1 MAMQFRAKFAS
12 FLARKSILTGP
23 EAIEAA
29 DVFVTLKEFA
39 FKIQDPKDR
48 KLPIKPHVVEL
59 NRRIRMISTRDELL
73 VEVK

>member
-1 MAMQFRAKFAS
+1 MQFRAKFAS
-12 FLARKSILTGP
+12 FLARRSILSGP

-29 DVFVTLKEFA
+29 DVFVILKEFA
-39 FKIQDPKDR
+39 FKIQEIKDR
-48 KLPIKPHVVEL
+48 GMPIRPHVVEL